1 MEDRTRD
8 PRLKKKRH
16 PLGVPY
22 NWGDLCAVQ
31 IAPDVWG
38 YCRMRVGMG
47 IEIPFIYTTSPGLPM
62 VDWRSPDLRKSL
74 FYIFG
79 EVRAGDPV
87 VIEVGHVPF
96 ASREEASMPPTYRDP
111 DNSEPRYTI
120 EEKGIYRYTDDPN
133 DLKGILKQVTLI
145 YATLG
150 SFLNEQYQAGAL
162 ARVDLAKAVEK
173 AG

>member
-1 MEDRTRD
+1 M
-8 PRLKKKRH
+8 
-16 PLGVPY
+16 GVPY
-22 NWGDLCAVQ
+22 AHGDLFAIQ

-47 IEIPFIYTTSPGLPM
+47 IEIPFIWTSNPGLPK

-74 FYIFG
+74 FYFFG
-79 EVRAGDPV
+79 EVRAGDPLV
-87 VIEVGHVPF
+87 LPVGNVPF
-96 ASREEASMPPTYRDP
+96 ASEEEASMPVTYRDP

-120 EEKGIYRYTDDPN
+120 EENGIYRYTDNPN

-150 SFLNEQYQAGAL
+150 SFLKEQYQAGAL
-162 ARVDLAKAVEK
+162 VRVDLVRAAER